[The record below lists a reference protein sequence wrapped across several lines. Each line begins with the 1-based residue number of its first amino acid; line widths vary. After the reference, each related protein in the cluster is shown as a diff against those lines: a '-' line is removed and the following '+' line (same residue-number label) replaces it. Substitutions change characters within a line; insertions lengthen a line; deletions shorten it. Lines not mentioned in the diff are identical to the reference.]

1 MLSYSWEK
9 NILTEEGSG
18 KKNYEHNGNT
28 IWCLCAHY
36 LHTFCHLVIF
46 KRKGCC
52 RFFQIYN
59 VHFCVPFSGFNT
71 KVTSCAASWYANGV
85 PDVYCYWMLMIGS
98 WSRTTIVHFFFSGF
112 LFLWGLGEGN
122 FPLGLLSFGVF
133 PFCLLF
139 DHSHLVYLMKFYD

>member
-1 MLSYSWEK
+1 
-9 NILTEEGSG
+9 
-18 KKNYEHNGNT
+18 
-28 IWCLCAHY
+28 
-36 LHTFCHLVIF
+36 
-46 KRKGCC
+46 
-52 RFFQIYN
+52 
-59 VHFCVPFSGFNT
+59 
-71 KVTSCAASWYANGV
+71 
-85 PDVYCYWMLMIGS
+85 MLMIGS